1 MFRREVKNI
10 KELIL
15 KNLREQGL
23 ETPLLQKRLMEAWP
37 TVAGEMIARY
47 TDGVSIRNQTL
58 YVHLTNPALRQD
70 LSMQRSDYVKRL
82 NAYVGSQVIA
92 GIRFVSRDFRNLLKI
107 KADAE
112 HGGSPSV
119 FGEEAVVVAATA
131 TQTASGCIEGEDR
144 HENDVDLRMVGISLA
159 YRFHDME
166 GPFAEVMNV
175 RIAAQF
181 HGFAVNHLR

>member
-1 MFRREVKNI
+1 MFRKDVKSI

-92 GIRFVSRDFRNLLKI
+92 DIRF
-107 KADAE
+107 
-112 HGGSPSV
+112 H
-119 FGEEAVVVAATA
+119 
-131 TQTASGCIEGEDR
+131 
-144 HENDVDLRMVGISLA
+144 
-159 YRFHDME
+159 
-166 GPFAEVMNV
+166 
-175 RIAAQF
+175 
-181 HGFAVNHLR
+181 